1 MIQSQADSQDTVL
14 GVCSYVDGGLI
25 VTTIDVESVSE
36 RADSTTFP
44 LLGNMLDYHVSPYPQ
59 GFGTLGNGLDLTIN
73 GEVPSFDPSTGG
85 YAYHYMKSN
94 SEVTFGFQTTSTET
108 LNTDWVMS
116 GPTDWMGS
124 SMASGTD
131 HTDVANPM
139 VQFCKVD
146 LSSATGCLQGAT
158 WEITLYLHDDEGHSR
173 TISVTVQTDDTRADE
188 YRPIADVEIDMRAE
202 YEDRIEDQGLKTVSG
217 VDWPQNRLHLG

>member
-1 MIQSQADSQDTVL
+1 M
-14 GVCSYVDGGLI
+14 
-25 VTTIDVESVSE
+25 
-36 RADSTTFP
+36 
-44 LLGNMLDYHVSPYPQ
+44 
-59 GFGTLGNGLDLTIN
+59 DLTIN

-116 GPTDWMGS
+116 GPTDWMGA

-217 VDWPQNRLHLG
+217 VDWPQKRLHLDDTGSLSSISMLATLQTLTL